1 MKQPAHGGDVVDI
14 EMMDGI
20 IPFNLLLNVQSMIAA
35 LGSGFT
41 VQGVVDDTS
50 ELPDTGELGD
60 IYLVASEGYATY
72 TWSGTEWVLK
82 LYNVATA
89 EDLQAALYS

>member
-41 VQGVVDDTS
+41 VQGVVEYTS
-50 ELPDTGELGD
+50 SLPASGELGD
-60 IYLVASEGYATY
+60 IYLVSSEGYATY
-72 TWSGTEWVLK
+72 TWDGEQWVLK

>member
-1 MKQPAHGGDVVDI
+1 MDEVL
-14 EMMDGI
+14 DGI
-20 IPFNLLLNVQSMIAA
+20 IPLALLAGVQQEIAA

-41 VQGVVDDTS
+41 VQGVVNDTS
-50 ELPDTGELGD
+50 SLPASGELGD
-60 IYLVASEGYATY
+60 IYLVSSEGYATY
-72 TWSGTEWVLK
+72 TWDGEQWVLK

>member
-41 VQGVVDDTS
+41 VQGVVEDIS
-50 ELPDTGELGD
+50 SLPASGELGD
-60 IYLVASEGYATY
+60 IYLVSSEGYATY
-72 TWSGTEWVLK
+72 TWDGEQWVLK
-82 LYNVATA
+82 LYDVATA
-89 EDLQAALYS
+89 ADLQAALYS

>member
-1 MKQPAHGGDVVDI
+1 MEEVL
-14 EMMDGI
+14 DGI
-20 IPFNLLLNVQSMIAA
+20 IPLGLLAGVQQMIAA

-50 ELPDTGELGD
+50 ELPETGELGD

>member
-1 MKQPAHGGDVVDI
+1 MEEVL
-14 EMMDGI
+14 DGI
-20 IPFNLLLNVQSMIAA
+20 IPLALLAGVQQEIAA

-41 VQGVVDDTS
+41 VQGVVNDTS
-50 ELPDTGELGD
+50 ALPETGEIGD

>member
-1 MKQPAHGGDVVDI
+1 MD
-14 EMMDGI
+14 EMLDGI
-20 IPFNLLLNVQSMIAA
+20 IPLGLIAGVQAEIAA

-41 VQGVVDDTS
+41 VKGVVSDTS
-50 ELPDTGELGD
+50 GLPESGEIGD